1 MLQFFRKHQKFF
13 FIIVTFFIVIS
24 FSFFGTSGTFS
35 QRDEMPDREI
45 GQLVDGSVLKEQK
58 LNSFMRLLEHGI
70 EEGSRSTN
78 LLNDSVVHKDLM
90 LSGLGEILAEH
101 LFEELGPELREKWQ
115 RVKNYSPYV
124 HPYASHISAKAVW
137 GQMAPQINVLLEE
150 VKAAPA
156 EFSKQQLPLLFKL
169 YSAQADF
176 PPPLLL
182 QMLYYQQI
190 QGNEVRPDPGLPT
203 ANVGLFG
210 FQSIEDWFGPKFV
223 EEVGKFVLN
232 VACIA
237 REEGYV
243 VKKEEAQI
251 DLLRNV
257 YQALRMF
264 QQEKAPN
271 SEEAQ
276 NAFVNQV
283 RYLGLTEANAIEYW
297 REVLLFRRL
306 FHEVGESVFLDRLAL
321 QQFKNFAKPSHEICS
336 YHLPRDLKFTDFWE
350 MLKFQRYIEV
360 AFEGDYMG
368 LPTEQRD
375 PETVRNEHPEL
386 VYKPFEV
393 EVATVTKIS
402 VAAGVSLKQTWDWEG
417 EEENFARLQEEFP
430 VLAGKEAK
438 SIVDRIQALDELDQ
452 RTRFNIDNFARNA
465 LVNVHP
471 EWIDEAL
478 ARTDREEKTL
488 KVRLQG
494 GESALSGEHFLALLE
509 VEDAALAK
517 YSTDEETFYSIRVV
531 EKGKGWHILTFEEA
545 SGDAT
550 LEIMLDV
557 LLQTAYADLKFEE
570 PYEDVQDEVG
580 AKVYADLLQSITEN
594 EVEDFDA
601 YACMR
606 FNRYLEEIRT
616 LAMQDPEDFEKMQR
630 ESIWALDKRIQQLTE
645 KEIVVGVGE
654 FSPVADG
661 HFYQLMEKGEAVAS
675 AEEVAGIKEHLKH
688 DAEQKLMRKL
698 LERM

>member
-1 MLQFFRKHQKFF
+1 MLQFFRKYQKFF

-45 GQLVDGSVLKEQK
+45 GQLIDGSVLKEQK
-58 LNSFMRLLEHGI
+58 LHGFMRLLEHGI

-101 LFEELGPELREKWQ
+101 LFGELESELREKWQ

-124 HPYASHISAKAVW
+124 HPYAPHINAKTVW
-137 GQMAPQINVLLEE
+137 SQMVPQINVLLEE
-150 VKAAPA
+150 VKAAPV
-156 EFSKQQLPLLFKL
+156 EFTKQQLPLLFKL
-169 YSAQADF
+169 YTAQADF

-182 QMLYYQQI
+182 QMLYYQQM

-210 FQSIEDWFGPKFV
+210 FQSIEDWFGSKFV
-223 EEVGKFVLN
+223 EEIGKFILN
-232 VACIA
+232 AACIA

-257 YQALRMF
+257 YLALKMF
-264 QQEKAPN
+264 QQEKVPSN
-271 SEEAQ
+271 EEAQ

-283 RYLGLTEANAIEYW
+283 RYLGLTEANAVAYW
-297 REVLLFRRL
+297 HEVLLFRRL

-321 QQFKNFAKPSHEICS
+321 QQFKNFATPSHEICS
-336 YHLPRDLKFTDFWE
+336 YHLPRDLQFTDFRE

-360 AFEGDYMG
+360 AFEGDYLG
-368 LPTEQRD
+368 LPTQKRD
-375 PETVRNEHPEL
+375 PETVRDEHPEL

-393 EVATVTKIS
+393 EVATVTKIN

-417 EEENFARLQEEFP
+417 EEENFAQLQKEFP
-430 VLAGKEAK
+430 TLAGKESK
-438 SIVDRIQALDELDQ
+438 SVVERMEALDELDQ

-465 LVNVHP
+465 LVNAHP

-478 ARTDREEKTL
+478 THTDREEKTL

-494 GESALSGEHFLALLE
+494 GESTLSGAHFLALLE
-509 VEDAALAK
+509 VEDAALLR

-531 EKGKGWHILTFEEA
+531 EKGEGWHLLTFEEA
-545 SGDAT
+545 KRDAT
-550 LEIMLDV
+550 LEEMLDV
-557 LLQTAYADLKFEE
+557 LLQTAHADLKFEE

-594 EVEDFDA
+594 EVEDLDEYAGHRFD
-601 YACMR
+601 
-606 FNRYLEEIRT
+606 RYLEEVRT
-616 LAMQDPEDFEKMQR
+616 LAMQDLKDFEKMQE
-630 ESIWALDKRIQQLTE
+630 ESIWALNKRIQQLTE
-645 KEIVVGVGE
+645 EEIVIGVGE
-654 FSPVADG
+654 FSPVSDG
-661 HFYQLMEKGEAVAS
+661 HFYQLMEKGEVVAS
-675 AEEVAGIKEHLKH
+675 AKEVAGIKEHLKY

-698 LERM
+698 LKRM